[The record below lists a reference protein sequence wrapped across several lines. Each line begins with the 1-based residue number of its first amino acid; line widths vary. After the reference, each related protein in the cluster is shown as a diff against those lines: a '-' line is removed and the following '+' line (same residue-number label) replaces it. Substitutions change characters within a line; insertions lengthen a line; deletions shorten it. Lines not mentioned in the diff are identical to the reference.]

1 MLLLNILIYI
11 GFALI
16 MSYLAVHSFLYFCDN
31 QRWNK
36 YLQFYIL
43 FFTIICAI
51 RWNVGVDS
59 ISYAKIFEY
68 GDSRKFGEINGEV
81 LFHGFAELLS
91 RLNIHFSIGLGICA
105 FAQIFPITKAL
116 KDYQYILITLPFV
129 LFGSRYFLDLN
140 NGVRQMIVASIFVYA
155 SRFIVDKKPW
165 HYLAFIIGGS
175 LIHQSTYML
184 LPFYFIP
191 SQLCIAN
198 KRRIMLIVF
207 TLCFIAGQTPSFQNY
222 AGYIENL
229 INILGYES
237 YATRATLFL
246 KQGKTSEALAF
257 GPMMLSYVLI
267 VYYIIWFGPYLKK
280 RYEDKI
286 PYFNIWY
293 NFSFFYACTYF
304 LVCNISHIFIRPVQY
319 FELFQMI
326 IASLLLY
333 EFRYSEFRN
342 QLLYISFICIIWVN
356 ISWNVIKSYGLK
368 RESTIYKTFLF
379 HQEEVQKEFSKHL
392 KI

>member
-1 MLLLNILIYI
+1 
-11 GFALI
+11 

-68 GDSRKFGEINGEV
+68 GDSRKFDEINGEV